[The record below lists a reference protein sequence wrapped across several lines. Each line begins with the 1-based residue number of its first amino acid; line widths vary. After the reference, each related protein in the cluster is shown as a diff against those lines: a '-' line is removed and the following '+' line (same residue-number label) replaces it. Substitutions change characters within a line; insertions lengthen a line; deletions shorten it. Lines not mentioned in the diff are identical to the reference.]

1 MGDMPEILYN
11 LLAKGKAVLWSSQ
24 DKHSCKVSCIW
35 MFCFLQNNY
44 LFICL
49 FHNSISF
56 YVFCEISFYM
66 PFLLQKSPTFMC
78 RGFCPADPLGAG
90 FNINW
95 DTVNLT
101 KLLKDLLKL
110 VGIFTT
116 LIKVIK

>member
-24 DKHSCKVSCIW
+24 DKQSCKVSLLLNST
-35 MFCFLQNNY
+35 FLSFHDFH
-44 LFICL
+44 FIILCVSRK
-49 FHNSISF
+49 FI
-56 YVFCEISFYM
+56 VADI
-66 PFLLQKSPTFMC
+66 LLQKSPTFMC
-78 RGFCPADPLGAG
+78 KGFCPSDPLGAG

-110 VGIFTT
+110 VSI
-116 LIKVIK
+116 LKL